1 MKGQGKPAEGRRAA
15 HPPPAA
21 GFTLVEVMIVVAII
35 GLLAAIAAPAYAKAR
50 TNAQNA
56 CFIADLRT
64 AKHAFLQYSFDHRGT
79 YPPDVWPAIVP
90 AGMAEYLG
98 TFPWTQTT
106 PIGGQWDWDNGQFG
120 SKAGVSVYQPAAG
133 QAQMRQIDQMIDDG
147 DLSTGSFR
155 ERAAGYISII
165 ED

>member
-1 MKGQGKPAEGRRAA
+1 MKGQGQHAERRRTVCQPSAI
-15 HPPPAA
+15 

-35 GLLAAIAAPAYAKAR
+35 GLLAAIAVPAYAKAR
-50 TNAQNA
+50 TNSQNA

-64 AKHAFLQYSFDHRGT
+64 AKNAFLQYSFDHRGT

-106 PIGGQWDWDNGQFG
+106 PIGGSWDWDNGQFG
-120 SKAGVSVYQPAAG
+120 FQAGVSVYQPAAG
-133 QAQMRQIDQMIDDG
+133 RAQMRQIDQIIDDG
-147 DLSTGSFR
+147 NLSTGTFR

-165 ED
+165 EE